1 MKKALAV
8 LAAALVVLGVA
19 VYFFVARPLLRPSEV
34 TAVAERALAADDLVL
49 LAAIN
54 VKQAVFLER
63 WFLGSPRATTV
74 AGAPLPA
81 GPDRSLLDHLR
92 AAGVDPRHD
101 VDHALYANYPADAG
115 GARHAA
121 ILVGRFNPAA
131 INAYLTRE
139 LGAVPRPGSG
149 PASFDV
155 TRVDPTTCRP
165 GAAWVVTVSP
175 EWIVLADPASQP
187 GLLARLNGAPAGGG
201 ETLGWWQALAREDV
215 AGVGVPALERLESGT
230 NEPFTKGGAKA
241 LAGAATGF
249 GRVYL
254 GLGVKTV
261 PPQGVLRIVIDA
273 RDPARAT
280 EKIRAWEQALNESRG
295 RWKDALPSVASLYDS
310 IRVRRAGERS
320 TIEFTVDRQLAA
332 NSQRVV
338 QELLTA
344 ALGGFGIRVN
354 PPGTEPPAEQ
364 IDREPVVF
372 LPAVAL
378 AALPAYDPQ
387 AQFAEEVDQVQ
398 GPFGVRIGELRLG
411 ADATA
416 GLEIAVEGFAGDL
429 PNVGASEDRV
439 RLFVD
444 SVKST
449 GGQELLRP
457 EACGRER
464 NSQPAAFKSAGGKR
478 LRATKAVRLIPGA
491 DPKALQSLTGH
502 VQLRLPT
509 RTEVVTLAHPAAGA
523 TAERQGAVFTVT
535 AIGPGQVSYQ
545 IAGAPGRL
553 LLFRALNARG
563 EPLASP
569 SSFSSDFIFGEGVS
583 GQRQYAGAIDR
594 LEVVFAAEEE
604 AVELPFTLTDFAPTG
619 KTNGL
624 ALDRTPPFRPY
635 SAPAFQREFPRPRGA
650 GPLEPFELS
659 LDRVQSFFAL
669 RFDVTLRGP
678 TAPNL
683 ERGFAGA
690 DLRLTRV
697 ELNDGTVLTPPAVEP
712 ESPAAARSR
721 WRSAMRFTGSPKDG
735 RLSTSTSLYV
745 DTKAKPEDV
754 KALQGTLTVQ
764 LPRTLETLA
773 LDDLTVGRQAQLG
786 DLTVT
791 VVARGRKTVTL
802 TTSRGGERVYYVR
815 LLAADGQPLAYF
827 GPNITEGPAGAWRF
841 ELSPLNPPVKA
852 EVLVAGQ
859 VDRLT
864 YPVSL
869 TPR

>member
-1 MKKALAV
+1 
-8 LAAALVVLGVA
+8 
-19 VYFFVARPLLRPSEV
+19 
-34 TAVAERALAADDLVL
+34 
-49 LAAIN
+49 
-54 VKQAVFLER
+54 
-63 WFLGSPRATTV
+63 
-74 AGAPLPA
+74 
-81 GPDRSLLDHLR
+81 
-92 AAGVDPRHD
+92 
-101 VDHALYANYPADAG
+101 
-115 GARHAA
+115 
-121 ILVGRFNPAA
+121 
-131 INAYLTRE
+131 
-139 LGAVPRPGSG
+139 
-149 PASFDV
+149 
-155 TRVDPTTCRP
+155 
-165 GAAWVVTVSP
+165 
-175 EWIVLADPASQP
+175 
-187 GLLARLNGAPAGGG
+187 
-201 ETLGWWQALAREDV
+201 
-215 AGVGVPALERLESGT
+215 
-230 NEPFTKGGAKA
+230 
-241 LAGAATGF
+241 
-249 GRVYL
+249 
-254 GLGVKTV
+254 
-261 PPQGVLRIVIDA
+261 
-273 RDPARAT
+273 
-280 EKIRAWEQALNESRG
+280 ESRG

-354 PPGTEPPAEQ
+354 PPGAEPPAEQ
-364 IDREPVVF
+364 IDREPVVV

-416 GLEIAVEGFAGDL
+416 GLEIAVEGFAGEL

-535 AIGPGQVSYQ
+535 AIAPGQVSYQ
-545 IAGAPGRL
+545 IAGAKGRL

-563 EPLASP
+563 EPLPSP
-569 SSFSSDFIFGEGVS
+569 SSFSSDFMFGEGVS

-604 AVELPFTLTDFAPTG
+604 TVELPFTLTDFAPTG
-619 KTNGL
+619 KASGL

-635 SAPAFQREFPRPRGA
+635 SAPAFQREFVRPRGA

-678 TAPNL
+678 TSPNL

-721 WRSAMRFTGSPKDG
+721 WRGALPFTGSPKDG
-735 RLSTSTSLYV
+735 RLSTS
-745 DTKAKPEDV
+745 
-754 KALQGTLTVQ
+754 
-764 LPRTLETLA
+764 
-773 LDDLTVGRQAQLG
+773 
-786 DLTVT
+786 
-791 VVARGRKTVTL
+791 
-802 TTSRGGERVYYVR
+802 
-815 LLAADGQPLAYF
+815 
-827 GPNITEGPAGAWRF
+827 
-841 ELSPLNPPVKA
+841 
-852 EVLVAGQ
+852 
-859 VDRLT
+859 
-864 YPVSL
+864 
-869 TPR
+869 